1 MKNKIFYFLTL
12 ILLTTLTGCEENI
25 KPTDIEF
32 VTFSE
37 SSKTLNINLGTTL
50 STEFKIY
57 TANKV
62 ASATNLAITVTS
74 TIDASNYTIPASVT
88 IAANSNEATISVSIT
103 ENNLDQINGETLS
116 LAIEGPNG
124 FFIGESL
131 DLKINVFCPFD
142 ISDFYGTYDV
152 LEDDTYTYEVVASQG
167 PVAGTISLYNLYET
181 SGTTIIGLDISD
193 SSVKLRSREFN
204 AALYVHPTYGNVW
217 ANAFDTTTPSSFN
230 VCSKDMSIYF
240 RRTVSVG
247 SFAGET
253 KCVLTKK

>member
-12 ILLTTLTGCEENI
+12 ILLTTLTSCEENVE
-25 KPTDIEF
+25 PTDIEF

-37 SSKTLNINLGTTL
+37 TSKTLNINLGTTL
-50 STEFKIY
+50 DTEFKIY

-62 ASATNLAITVTS
+62 ASATNVNITVTGS
-74 TIDASNYTIPASVT
+74 IAAANYSIPGSVT
-88 IAANSNEATISVSIT
+88 IPANSNEATIIISIT
-103 ENNLDQINGETLS
+103 ENNLDQLNGETLS

-124 FFIGESL
+124 FLIGESL

-152 LEDDTYTYEVVASQG
+152 LEDDTYSYEVVASQG
-167 PVAGTISLYNLYET
+167 PVAGTLSLSNLYET
-181 SGTTIIGLDISD
+181 GGTTIIGLDISD
-193 SSVKLRSREFN
+193 SSVILRSVEFD
-204 AALYVHPTYGNVW
+204 AALYVSATYGNVW
-217 ANAFDTTTPSSFN
+217 ANAFADTTPSSFN